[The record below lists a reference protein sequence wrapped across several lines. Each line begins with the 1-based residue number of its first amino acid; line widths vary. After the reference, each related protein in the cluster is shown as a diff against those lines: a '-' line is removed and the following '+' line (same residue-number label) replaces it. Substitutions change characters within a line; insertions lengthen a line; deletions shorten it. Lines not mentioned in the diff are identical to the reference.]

1 MHERMRVLI
10 AQESL
15 ELSRIATE
23 RLRNLLGVEAGQT
36 TGQMRAGFVIDPY
49 RIAGGK
55 IAMHIESAGGQQR
68 CPTTTNGLGRTRI
81 NHNRAARFS
90 RETNPQAA

>member
-1 MHERMRVLI
+1 MHERVRVLI
-10 AQESL
+10 AQEPL
-15 ELSRIATE
+15 ELDRVATE
-23 RLRNLLGVEAGQT
+23 RLRNLFGVEAGQA
-36 TGQMRAGFVIDPY
+36 TGQMRAGFVVDPY

-68 CPTTTNGLGRTRI
+68 CPTTANGLGCTRI

-90 RETNPQAA
+90 RKTNP

>member
-1 MHERMRVLI
+1 
-10 AQESL
+10 
-15 ELSRIATE
+15 
-23 RLRNLLGVEAGQT
+23 
-36 TGQMRAGFVIDPY
+36 MRAGFVIDPY

-68 CPTTTNGLGRTRI
+68 CPTTTNGLGCTRI

-90 RETNPQAA
+90 RKTNP

>member
-1 MHERMRVLI
+1 MHKRMRVLI

-36 TGQMRAGFVIDPY
+36 TGQMRAGFVIDCLLYTSPSP
-49 RIAGGK
+49 RD
-55 IAMHIESAGGQQR
+55 S
-68 CPTTTNGLGRTRI
+68 
-81 NHNRAARFS
+81 
-90 RETNPQAA
+90 

>member
-1 MHERMRVLI
+1 MRVLI

-55 IAMHIESAGGQQR
+55 IAMHIESAGG
-68 CPTTTNGLGRTRI
+68 
-81 NHNRAARFS
+81 
-90 RETNPQAA
+90 

>member
-1 MHERMRVLI
+1 MNQWVGVLG
-10 AQESL
+10 AEETL
-15 ELSRIATE
+15 ELGGVTPE
-23 RLRNLLGVEAGQT
+23 HLRNFFGIEAGEAS
-36 TGQMRAGFVIDPY
+36 GQVFAAFGIDPD

-68 CPTTTNGLGRTRI
+68 CPTTTNGLGCTRI

-90 RETNPQAA
+90 RETNP